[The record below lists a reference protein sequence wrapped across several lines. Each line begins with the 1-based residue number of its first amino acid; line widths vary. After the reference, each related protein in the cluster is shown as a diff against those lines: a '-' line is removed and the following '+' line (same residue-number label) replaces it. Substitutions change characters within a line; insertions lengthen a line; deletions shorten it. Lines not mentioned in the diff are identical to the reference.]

1 MNKETDTQTRTW
13 PDRLPFW
20 LALFTLLVV
29 VLALAF
35 PVVRQTRSVAWVE
48 AQGGR
53 VDFEDGW
60 LSSRLPATAHDWLA
74 GKDRLLVIQTI
85 PYVGLSGTN
94 VDDAGLVHLKGMTS
108 LKGLAL
114 SARTGPGRI
123 PRRAPL
129 VTVAPG
135 LAS

>member
-1 MNKETDTQTRTW
+1 MKKQADPQTRTG
-13 PDRLPFW
+13 PNRLPLW

-29 VLALAF
+29 VLVLAF

-48 AQGGR
+48 AQGGN
-53 VDFEDGW
+53 VEFEESW

-94 VDDAGLVHLKGMTS
+94 VDDAGLVHLKSMTS

-114 SARTGPGRI
+114 SVRTGPGRI

-129 VTVAPG
+129 VTVPPG

>member
-13 PDRLPFW
+13 PDRLPLW

-29 VLALAF
+29 VLVLAF
-35 PVVRQTRSVAWVE
+35 PAVRQTRSVAWVE

-53 VDFEDGW
+53 VEFAESW
-60 LSSRLPATAHDWLA
+60 LSSRLPATAHDCLA
-74 GKDRLLVIQTI
+74 DKGVLPVIQKI
-85 PYVGLSGTN
+85 RAVNLSGTN
-94 VDDAGLVHLKGMTS
+94 VSDAGLVHLKGLTS
-108 LKGLAL
+108 LEWLSL

-129 VTVAPG
+129 VTVPPG